1 MLGKLLAKVPKVI
14 LLDEP
19 TRGVDIGAKSEIGK
33 YIRKLADEGIGV
45 ILISSEMNELLGL
58 CDRLIMID
66 IDGDQVPEVTGERQF
81 GSDTVVYYISGAY
94 KYDNKEAQ

>member
-45 ILISSEMNELLGL
+45 ILISSEMSEIIGL
-58 CDRLIMID
+58 CDRVNIMSE
-66 IDGDQVPEVTGERQF
+66 GR
-81 GSDTVVYYISGAY
+81 ISGELSREELSQERIMKFATGGC
-94 KYDNKEAQ
+94 